1 MKKKFICGI
10 YAVFF
15 AFLSAFSLFGCAK
28 ISRQEYK
35 ITENSF
41 DQKTFPFIYIETENN
56 MDIVSKE
63 EYISCSVSTS
73 NTLQKYIL
81 QNESAK
87 IKGRGNS
94 TWTFPKKPYKLKF
107 NSKIDLLGNGKA
119 KTWTL
124 IANYCDKSLTRN
136 LMAYEIARAIGL
148 ENTTS
153 ADPVN
158 LIVNGVYYGVYL
170 LCEQVEIGKTRVNI
184 ESDLSDINTGYLIEM
199 DARAPEEGIENIDYF
214 SIDGINY
221 AVKDPETDDDDFSFQ
236 HMNFIKNY
244 VTQSFNSLS
253 ADYETV
259 SNNIDVESFAKCYIV
274 HEMFNCIDVGFSSF
288 YMYKIKGGKLYAGP
302 VWDFDI
308 SSGNCNYIKNGN
320 NNNYLYAKESNIWYK
335 KLLQFDEFKSL
346 VSEILMEYKDTIKSK
361 IEEVVNYQLEYKDN
375 NNANFK
381 VWHIMGI
388 YVWPNPKEIVKIN
401 NFVGQIN
408 YLENW
413 VKLKLSYMEDYFI
426 EYVTVR

>member
-1 MKKKFICGI
+1 MKKKFYCGI

-15 AFLSAFSLFGCAK
+15 AFLSIFSFFGCAR
-28 ISRQEYK
+28 ISRQEYE
-35 ITENSF
+35 ITEDAF
-41 DQKTFPFIYIETENN
+41 EQKTFPFIYIETEDN
-56 MDIVSKE
+56 MEIVSKE

-73 NTLQKYIL
+73 NTSQKYIL

-107 NSKIDLLGNGKA
+107 DSKIDLFGNGKA

-158 LIVNGVYYGVYL
+158 LMVNGDYYGVYL

-184 ESDLSDINTGYLIEM
+184 ESDLSDIDTGYLIEM
-199 DARAPEEGIENIDYF
+199 DARAPEEGVENLDYF
-214 SIDGINY
+214 VVDGISY
-221 AVKDPETDDDDFSFQ
+221 AVKGPETDDEDFSSQ

-259 SNNIDVESFAKCYIV
+259 SSNIDVESFAKCYIV
-274 HEMFNCIDVGFSSF
+274 HELLNCIDVGLTSF
-288 YMYKIKGGKLYAGP
+288 YMYKVKDGKLFAGP

-308 SSGNCNYIKNGN
+308 SSGNCDYVENGN
-320 NNNYLYAKESNIWYK
+320 NYNYLYAKDDNIWYQN
-335 KLLQFDEFKSL
+335 LLKFDEFKSL
-346 VSEILMEYKDTIKSK
+346 VGEILLQYRDTIKLK
-361 IEEVVNYQLEYKDN
+361 IDQVVNYQLEYKDN
-375 NNANFK
+375 NNANFE
-381 VWHIMGI
+381 VWPIMGI
-388 YVWPNPKEIVKIN
+388 YVWPNPNEIVRIDT
-401 NFVGQIN
+401 FEGQVT
-408 YLENW
+408 YLQNW
-413 VKLKLSYMEDYFI
+413 VKNKLSYMENCYI
-426 EYVTVR
+426 G